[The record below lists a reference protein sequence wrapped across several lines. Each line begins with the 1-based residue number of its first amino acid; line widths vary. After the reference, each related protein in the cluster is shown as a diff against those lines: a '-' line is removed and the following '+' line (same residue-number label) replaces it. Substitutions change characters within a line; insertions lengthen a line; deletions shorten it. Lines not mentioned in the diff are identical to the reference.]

1 MTKAVSLPTPEQL
14 LDVAEQCGLSL
25 TDSDVTSFLGLM
37 QGSVDAYNA
46 VAAMPDEVPV
56 VTYPRT
62 PGYRPVGEEN
72 LRNAWY
78 RKSSVKGAA
87 SGKLKGKTIALKDNI
102 MLAGVPMM
110 NGSSTLEGFVP
121 DFDATIVTRMLD
133 AGAEIVGKVHCE
145 SFCMSGG
152 SHTNSTGVVH
162 NPHKMGY
169 SAGGSSSGS
178 AVVVALGEV
187 DMAIGGDQGGSVR
200 MPASFSGIYG
210 MKPTWGLVPYTGIMP
225 IEIYV
230 DHTGPMTANVADNAL
245 LLEVIAGDDGY
256 DPRIKSPK
264 VEDYTKALGQ
274 DIKGLKIAIVTEG
287 FQQLGAEDAV
297 NEKVREAAKRLAS
310 LGAIVDEVSIP
321 MHLTAAAVWT
331 PIGTEGMTQTMMYG
345 DGYGLSRSDLYSTSL
360 MDFHRGW
367 RGQADSLSETTK
379 MLLMLG
385 TYVNNNFGP
394 RYYGKALNISRRV
407 TAAYD
412 TIFESYDL
420 LLMPTT
426 PMKAMPLPAADA
438 SREEVIGRAFEM
450 ISNTSP
456 FDITHHPAMSLP
468 CGMVD
473 GLPVGMML
481 VGRHFDEMTIYRA
494 AHAFEQSG
502 DWTTM

>member
-1 MTKAVSLPTPEQL
+1 MSVQMPTREQL
-14 LDVAEQCGLSL
+14 RVVAQQCGLSL
-25 TDSDVTSFLGLM
+25 DDAGLDSFRGLLAPYIE
-37 QGSVDAYNA
+37 SYNTVD
-46 VAAMPDEVPV
+46 AMPDEVPRV
-56 VTYPRT
+56 KYPRT
-62 PGYRPVGEEN
+62 PGYRPGPDEN
-72 LRNAWY
+72 KFNAWY
-78 RKSSVKGAA
+78 YKSTVKGA
-87 SGKLKGKTIALKDNI
+87 SEGKLKGKTIALKDNI

-110 NGSSTLEGFVP
+110 NGSSTLEGYVP

-133 AGAEIVGKVHCE
+133 AGAEIAGKVHCE

-152 SHTNSTGVVH
+152 SHTNATGPVH

-187 DMAIGGDQGGSVR
+187 DMAIGGDQGGSIR
-200 MPASFSGIYG
+200 MPSSFSGTYG

-225 IEIYV
+225 IEIFV

-245 LLEVIAGDDGY
+245 LLEVLAGDDGY

-264 VEDYTKALGQ
+264 VQDYTKALGQ
-274 DIKGLKIAIVTEG
+274 GVKGLKIGIVKEG
-287 FQQLGAEDAV
+287 FEQVGAEAAV
-297 NEKVREAAKRLAS
+297 SESVREAAKRLAS
-310 LGAIVDEVSIP
+310 LGASVEEVSIP
-321 MHLTAAAVWT
+321 MHMVAPAIWM

-379 MLLMLG
+379 MMLMFG
-385 TYVNNNFGP
+385 TYINNNFGP
-394 RYYGKALNISRRV
+394 RYYGKALNISRRL

-412 TIFESYDL
+412 KVLETYDL

-426 PMKAMPLPAADA
+426 PMKATPLPAPGA
-438 SREEVIGRAFEM
+438 SREEQIGRAFEM
-450 ISNTSP
+450 ITNTAP

-473 GLPVGMML
+473 GLPVGLML
-481 VGRHFDEMTIYRA
+481 IGRHFDEPTIYRA

-502 DWTTM
+502 DWKTM